1 MKTMSHTLT
10 QGRQSPWVHNRY
22 ISTTLYDL
30 MDALYDQIAPGEE
43 ALVMAAVME
52 LMQAGRLVCGGA
64 VTPEEV

>member
-1 MKTMSHTLT
+1 MV
-10 QGRQSPWVHNRY
+10 QNRY